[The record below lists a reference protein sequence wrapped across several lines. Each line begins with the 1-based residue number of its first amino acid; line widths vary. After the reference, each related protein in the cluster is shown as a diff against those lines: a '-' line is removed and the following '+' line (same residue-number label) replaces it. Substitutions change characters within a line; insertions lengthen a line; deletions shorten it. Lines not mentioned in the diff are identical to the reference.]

1 MTLDEIFHKREKIIN
16 LDIMHINGKIFQ
28 EKIHKNFKK
37 LYFICF
43 KNLFLKLGK
52 NKPHLH

>member
-28 EKIHKNFKK
+28 EKINKKFQKIIFYFFK
-37 LYFICF
+37 I
-43 KNLFLKLGK
+43 LFLFI
-52 NKPHLH
+52 N